1 MRDLELRIRGVFAAA
16 MVSGLLLAGLGLLA
30 PAPGASAQSAEC
42 SSTIDL
48 MLVLDGSES
57 IVPADFETMR
67 GFVGDLVGHFT
78 VSPDDAHVG
87 IVQFAGEGQGRIEVQ
102 VSGDADAVYGAIAS
116 MTQIVG
122 ATDIQEGIAYGQG
135 ELGLAARGVPQ
146 VMIVMTDGVHNQ
158 PGDPVGEALAARQ
171 NGTQIYSI
179 AVGPGPDVNQLL
191 SIAGDADRVF
201 TVDSY
206 DALVTILDPLV
217 EIVCPEPGPT
227 PPATEVDDPP
237 GSQPGGPT
245 SDVLPLTLP
254 ATGAH
259 DLPPDWPEKGRSLF
273 FQAGVGLMAAGLL
286 MVGAYVA
293 GSRR

>member
-1 MRDLELRIRGVFAAA
+1 MRELEARIRGVLATA
-16 MVSGLLLAGLGLLA
+16 MVSALLLAGLGLLA
-30 PAPGASAQSAEC
+30 PQGASAQSSEC

-67 GFVGDLVGHFT
+67 GFVSDLVGHFT
-78 VSPDDAHVG
+78 VSPDDANVG
-87 IVQFAGEGQGRIEVQ
+87 IVQFAGQGQGRIEVQ
-102 VSGDADAVYGAIAS
+102 VTGDEAAVQGAIAS

-122 ATDIQEGIAYGQG
+122 ATDIQEGVAYGQG
-135 ELGLAARGVPQ
+135 ELALSQRGVPQ

-171 NGTQIYSI
+171 YGTQIYSI

-217 EIVCPEPGPT
+217 EVVCPQID
-227 PPATEVDDPP
+227 PPDSEVTDPP
-237 GSQPGGPT
+237 GSQPGGPPM
-245 SDVLPLTLP
+245 SDVLPSTLP

-273 FQAGVGLMAAGLL
+273 FQAAIGMMAAGLL
-286 MVGAYVA
+286 MVGAYVV